1 MHPVT
6 QGILSVGVLALVGL
20 GGFAVVYGVPTQEK
34 APTSLE
40 RLEQAALEAGEAI
53 CRIKLSRPHEAYNA
67 QGKRERAA
75 CLLKSAD

>member
-20 GGFAVVYGVPTQEK
+20 GGYAVVYGVPQKEEPQT
-34 APTSLE
+34 ALE
-40 RLEQAALEAGEAI
+40 RLEQATVAADEAL
-53 CRIKLSRPHEAYNA
+53 CRIKLSRPPEAYNA
-67 QGKRERAA
+67 QGKRERLD